1 MYSYSVGN
9 RIAGSIKD
17 WNGICNTHWMIFVCI
32 ATQWEIGLLGQS
44 RTGMG
49 FVILTGR
56 YLYV

>member
-17 WNGICNTHWMIFVCI
+17 WNGTCNTHWMIFVCI

-49 FVILTGR
+49 FVILTG
-56 YLYV
+56 